1 MNNKIRINKTDYQAI
16 LEMRN
21 EYLTSLPKFQDLYL
35 EIVVKDSDYYLLLSE
50 FQTIGYAVVNDS
62 NTLVEFYV
70 CAKYLKE
77 SCWQEEGDFTYQTK
91 VNERCNELF
100 KTILSECKIEQI
112 LCKSFD
118 MQLMNCCNANR
129 LPHTVQGILYRE
141 FSAPLSS
148 PENNSHITASTH
160 LNASTH
166 LTDNSRLADNSH
178 LIKISPITDNS
189 LLKNDSPLTDNSRLT
204 ASTHL
209 TDNSRLADNSHLI
222 KISPITDNSPLTAST
237 HLKASTHLT
246 DNSRLADN
254 FVANNFLDSANAVM
268 RYAQIGDLPFLISQ
282 DDEVFEP
289 KEHLEVNVNRK
300 EIIICEKN
308 SLIVGCGFLTQI
320 AEDFDYFDLGVWV
333 NPDHRRKG
341 YAVWIMQYMRSLC
354 LNSGWVP
361 ICGCSAENHASQKML
376 SKIGYVCNHK
386 LLEFRNVILD

>member
-77 SCWQEEGDFTYQTK
+77 SCWQEEGDFSYQTK

-148 PENNSHITASTH
+148 PENNSHIT
-160 LNASTH
+160 
-166 LTDNSRLADNSH
+166 
-178 LIKISPITDNS
+178 
-189 LLKNDSPLTDNSRLT
+189 
-204 ASTHL
+204 
-209 TDNSRLADNSHLI
+209 
-222 KISPITDNSPLTAST
+222 
-237 HLKASTHLT
+237 ASTHLT

-308 SLIVGCGFLTQI
+308 SLIVGCGFLTRI

>member
-21 EYLTSLPKFQDLYL
+21 ECLTSLPKFQDLYL

-160 LNASTH
+160 L
-166 LTDNSRLADNSH
+166 TD
-178 LIKISPITDNS
+178 T
-189 LLKNDSPLTDNSRLT
+189 
-204 ASTHL
+204 
-209 TDNSRLADNSHLI
+209 
-222 KISPITDNSPLTAST
+222 
-237 HLKASTHLT
+237 
-246 DNSRLADN
+246 SRLADN
-254 FVANNFLDSANAVM
+254 FVANNFLDSANVVM
-268 RYAQIGDLPFLISQ
+268 RYAQISDLPFLISQ

-308 SLIVGCGFLTQI
+308 SLIVGCGFLTRI

-341 YAVWIMQYMRSLC
+341 YAVSIMQYMRSLC
-354 LNSGWVP
+354 LTSGWVP
-361 ICGCSAENHASQKML
+361 ICGCSVENHASQKML

>member
-1 MNNKIRINKTDYQAI
+1 MNNKIRIIKTDYQAI

-160 LNASTH
+160 L
-166 LTDNSRLADNSH
+166 
-178 LIKISPITDNS
+178 
-189 LLKNDSPLTDNSRLT
+189 
-204 ASTHL
+204 
-209 TDNSRLADNSHLI
+209 
-222 KISPITDNSPLTAST
+222 
-237 HLKASTHLT
+237 T

-254 FVANNFLDSANAVM
+254 FVANNFLDSANVVM

-308 SLIVGCGFLTQI
+308 SLIVGCGFLTRI

>member
-1 MNNKIRINKTDYQAI
+1 MNNKIRIIKTDYQAI

-148 PENNSHITASTH
+148 PENNSHV
-160 LNASTH
+160 
-166 LTDNSRLADNSH
+166 
-178 LIKISPITDNS
+178 
-189 LLKNDSPLTDNSRLT
+189 
-204 ASTHL
+204 
-209 TDNSRLADNSHLI
+209 
-222 KISPITDNSPLTAST
+222 TAST

-246 DNSRLADN
+246 DNSRLVDN
-254 FVANNFLDSANAVM
+254 FVANNFLDSANVVM

-308 SLIVGCGFLTQI
+308 SLIVGCGFLTRI

>member
-1 MNNKIRINKTDYQAI
+1 MNNKIRIIKTDYQAI

-160 LNASTH
+160 L
-166 LTDNSRLADNSH
+166 TD
-178 LIKISPITDNS
+178 T
-189 LLKNDSPLTDNSRLT
+189 
-204 ASTHL
+204 
-209 TDNSRLADNSHLI
+209 
-222 KISPITDNSPLTAST
+222 
-237 HLKASTHLT
+237 
-246 DNSRLADN
+246 SRLADN
-254 FVANNFLDSANAVM
+254 FVANNFLDSANVVM
-268 RYAQIGDLPFLISQ
+268 RYAQISDLPFLISQ

-308 SLIVGCGFLTQI
+308 SLIVGCGFLTRI

>member
-148 PENNSHITASTH
+148 PENNSHV
-160 LNASTH
+160 
-166 LTDNSRLADNSH
+166 
-178 LIKISPITDNS
+178 
-189 LLKNDSPLTDNSRLT
+189 T

-209 TDNSRLADNSHLI
+209 TDNSHLADNSHLI
-222 KISPITDNSPLTAST
+222 EISPITDNSPLTAST
-237 HLKASTHLT
+237 PLT

-254 FVANNFLDSANAVM
+254 FVANNFLDSANVVM
-268 RYAQIGDLPFLISQ
+268 RYAQISDLPILISQ

-289 KEHLEVNVNRK
+289 KEHLVVNVNRK
-300 EIIICEKN
+300 EIIIFEKN
-308 SLIVGCGFLTQI
+308 SLIVGCGFLTRI

>member
-160 LNASTH
+160 L
-166 LTDNSRLADNSH
+166 TD
-178 LIKISPITDNS
+178 T
-189 LLKNDSPLTDNSRLT
+189 
-204 ASTHL
+204 
-209 TDNSRLADNSHLI
+209 
-222 KISPITDNSPLTAST
+222 
-237 HLKASTHLT
+237 
-246 DNSRLADN
+246 SRLADN
-254 FVANNFLDSANAVM
+254 FVANNFLDSANVVM

-308 SLIVGCGFLTQI
+308 SLIVGCGFLTRI

>member
-148 PENNSHITASTH
+148 PENNSHV
-160 LNASTH
+160 
-166 LTDNSRLADNSH
+166 
-178 LIKISPITDNS
+178 
-189 LLKNDSPLTDNSRLT
+189 T

-209 TDNSRLADNSHLI
+209 TD
-222 KISPITDNSPLTAST
+222 T
-237 HLKASTHLT
+237 
-246 DNSRLADN
+246 SRLADN
-254 FVANNFLDSANAVM
+254 FVANNFLDSANVVM
-268 RYAQIGDLPFLISQ
+268 RYAQISDLPFLISQ

-308 SLIVGCGFLTQI
+308 SLIVGCGFLTRI

>member
-77 SCWQEEGDFTYQTK
+77 SCWQEEGDFTYKTK

-100 KTILSECKIEQI
+100 KKILSECKIEQI

-148 PENNSHITASTH
+148 PENNSHIT
-160 LNASTH
+160 
-166 LTDNSRLADNSH
+166 
-178 LIKISPITDNS
+178 
-189 LLKNDSPLTDNSRLT
+189 
-204 ASTHL
+204 
-209 TDNSRLADNSHLI
+209 
-222 KISPITDNSPLTAST
+222 
-237 HLKASTHLT
+237 ASTHLT

-308 SLIVGCGFLTQI
+308 SLIVGCGFLTRI

>member
-160 LNASTH
+160 L
-166 LTDNSRLADNSH
+166 TDNSRLV
-178 LIKISPITDNS
+178 
-189 LLKNDSPLTDNSRLT
+189 
-204 ASTHL
+204 
-209 TDNSRLADNSHLI
+209 
-222 KISPITDNSPLTAST
+222 
-237 HLKASTHLT
+237 
-246 DNSRLADN
+246 DN
-254 FVANNFLDSANAVM
+254 FVANNFLVSANVVM
-268 RYAQIGDLPFLISQ
+268 RYAQISDLPFLISQ

-308 SLIVGCGFLTQI
+308 SLIVGCGFLTRI

>member
-100 KTILSECKIEQI
+100 KKILSECKIEQI

-148 PENNSHITASTH
+148 PENNSHV
-160 LNASTH
+160 
-166 LTDNSRLADNSH
+166 
-178 LIKISPITDNS
+178 
-189 LLKNDSPLTDNSRLT
+189 
-204 ASTHL
+204 
-209 TDNSRLADNSHLI
+209 
-222 KISPITDNSPLTAST
+222 TAST

-246 DNSRLADN
+246 DNSRLVDN

-308 SLIVGCGFLTQI
+308 SLIVGCGFLTRI

>member
-1 MNNKIRINKTDYQAI
+1 MNNKIRIIKTDYQAI

-160 LNASTH
+160 L
-166 LTDNSRLADNSH
+166 TDNSRLV
-178 LIKISPITDNS
+178 
-189 LLKNDSPLTDNSRLT
+189 
-204 ASTHL
+204 
-209 TDNSRLADNSHLI
+209 
-222 KISPITDNSPLTAST
+222 
-237 HLKASTHLT
+237 
-246 DNSRLADN
+246 DN
-254 FVANNFLDSANAVM
+254 FVANNFLVSANVVM
-268 RYAQIGDLPFLISQ
+268 RYAQISDLPFLISQ

-308 SLIVGCGFLTQI
+308 SLIVGCGFLTRI

>member
-148 PENNSHITASTH
+148 PENNSHV
-160 LNASTH
+160 
-166 LTDNSRLADNSH
+166 
-178 LIKISPITDNS
+178 
-189 LLKNDSPLTDNSRLT
+189 T

-209 TDNSRLADNSHLI
+209 TDNSRLV
-222 KISPITDNSPLTAST
+222 
-237 HLKASTHLT
+237 
-246 DNSRLADN
+246 DN
-254 FVANNFLDSANAVM
+254 FVANNFLDSANVVM

>member
-160 LNASTH
+160 L
-166 LTDNSRLADNSH
+166 TD
-178 LIKISPITDNS
+178 T
-189 LLKNDSPLTDNSRLT
+189 
-204 ASTHL
+204 
-209 TDNSRLADNSHLI
+209 
-222 KISPITDNSPLTAST
+222 
-237 HLKASTHLT
+237 
-246 DNSRLADN
+246 SRLADN
-254 FVANNFLDSANAVM
+254 FVANNFLDSANVVM
-268 RYAQIGDLPFLISQ
+268 RYAQISDLPFLISQ

-308 SLIVGCGFLTQI
+308 SLIVGCGFLTRI